1 MAEEEYRHNGGAPLR
16 ACELYLELHRG
27 TFTSQLAMKQGN
39 RRSEALLRTVEHLW
53 AIAAVETG
61 AAVPHHEL
69 TEIWEAVLLHQFHDI
84 LPGSS
89 IAWVH
94 REARATYQDLEQRLR
109 GLADR
114 AVELLA
120 DDRSEEHTS
129 ELQSRG
135 QLVCRLLRSQKKH

>member
-1 MAEEEYRHNGGAPLR
+1 MQQRD
-16 ACELYLELHRG
+16 
-27 TFTSQLAMKQGN
+27 
-39 RRSEALLRTVEHLW
+39 RRSEAQVRTVEQLS
-53 AIAAVETG
+53 AIAAVETV
-61 AAVPHHEL
+61 APDPHDEL

-120 DDRSEEHTS
+120 DDEQPTAAARLAPRGDGTWQHRAVAETTGGARSASTATTS
-129 ELQSRG
+129 SPLEIGRAS
-135 QLVCRLLRSQKKH
+135 CRQRVE